1 MDAKQRT
8 WPNSIDYRKF
18 RAYLCGAV
26 LLCHL
31 HIFTRKQAQ
40 WSPEWTTKKEY
51 TKLDWK
57 KCAWNC
63 SNWNVWKC
71 QQVNMTK
78 KKMRTHESD
87 RGREKSFMRNG
98 RLKTSAIASTLK
110 PKCERS
116 HQRSTERTHNDVC
129 NIWFFFCTFV
139 TRQRP
144 NLTKGQPVYIMCVC
158 VTHIITMCLR
168 EMLMQFG
175 FGGHQIHMRNYK

>member
-1 MDAKQRT
+1 MARFSFAIYTYSRENKHSDRQSEQQKKNIRNLTEKNALE
-8 WPNSIDYRKF
+8 I
-18 RAYLCGAV
+18 
-26 LLCHL
+26 
-31 HIFTRKQAQ
+31 AQ
-40 WSPEWTTKKEY
+40 IEMCESASKWIW
-51 TKLDWK
+51 
-57 KCAWNC
+57 
-63 SNWNVWKC
+63 
-71 QQVNMTK
+71 QK